1 MTVPVMTTV
10 VGVTQDGRDNVGLP
24 TMAEAV
30 EVSVTAVTV
39 RSVAVMAVMAV
50 MFAHMGVECVMVHA
64 IGEVMVTHSVT
75 VISTVVAT
83 TMISV

>member
-1 MTVPVMTTV
+1 MTVTVMATV

-30 EVSVTAVTV
+30 EVSVAAVTV
-39 RSVAVMAVMAV
+39 RSVSV
-50 MFAHMGVECVMVHA
+50 MFAHMGVECVMIDA
-64 IGEVMVTHSVT
+64 IGEVVVTHSVT

>member
-39 RSVAVMAVMAV
+39 RSVAVMAVM
-50 MFAHMGVECVMVHA
+50 FAHMGVECVMVHA